1 MNFETLKQRADF
13 LHVKGGAR
21 WVTPGFTLQVRRA
34 RGSERPKGS
43 GERDKRAVP
52 TDERYEHE
60 GARVGFTVTKRI
72 GNAVIRNRIKRR
84 LREIVGIDAML
95 LSRSHV
101 DYVLNARQGVEKRGF
116 EDLSKDFKLAL
127 RRVHGKLKPKPG
139 ESNSGDT
146 TLR

>member
-1 MNFETLKQRADF
+1 VVPPD
-13 LHVKGGAR
+13 
-21 WVTPGFTLQVRRA
+21 
-34 RGSERPKGS
+34 PKY
-43 GERDKRAVP
+43 D
-52 TDERYEHE
+52 HE

-72 GNAVIRNRIKRR
+72 GNAVMRNRIKRR
-84 LREIVGIDAML
+84 LREIVRIDAMH

-101 DYVLNARQGVEKRGF
+101 DYVLIARQGVEKRRF

-146 TLR
+146 NSR